1 MREDDREKE
10 EEAPSVD
17 DRERLAA
24 RIPITD
30 WYDIER
36 KMAIISRMS
45 TEPARETGKGVGS

>member
-1 MREDDREKE
+1 MREDDREE
-10 EEAPSVD
+10 TPAVD
-17 DRERLAA
+17 DREGLAA

-45 TEPARETGKGVGS
+45 TEPARETSKSVES

>member
-1 MREDDREKE
+1 MREDDREKK
-10 EEAPSVD
+10 EEAPVVD

-24 RIPITD
+24 RIPITE

-45 TEPARETGKGVGS
+45 TEPARETSRGVSS

>member
-1 MREDDREKE
+1 MREDDRKE
-10 EEAPSVD
+10 EDETPAVD

-24 RIPITD
+24 RIPITE

-45 TEPARETGKGVGS
+45 TEPAREPIEGAGS